1 MQGVERA
8 DSCLIVH
15 PGSRFDLRAGFNEMS
30 GQGKNLEGKA
40 PTLRV
45 RILLS
50 LQKKR
55 FRREEINVA
64 LFGKL
69 DQSQDRFGF

>member
-1 MQGVERA
+1 
-8 DSCLIVH
+8 
-15 PGSRFDLRAGFNEMS
+15 MS